1 MFYGPN
7 GSSAKIMNTHGIYLV
22 IVTDEYGNTNTY
34 NPKKPH
40 TTNKETTTY
49 HGPDGGTASIMKGPK
64 GNKLIK
70 VIDANGNTIIYSSTN
85 TQTYNTNID
94 NPLPVQTSSC
104 SSDFNCA
111 YGGDEVMTYVG
122 KPDDNSKA
130 YPKPYPTMPAGSKDS
145 YPVKP
150 SLNDDGKYNKY
161 LPKGIPKTM
170 IPPGNEDLYILKTEI
185 VPPICPACSPPIV
198 INPPTKSPPL
208 TPPTSSNNNPLY
220 NRQMDTDALYSYKKV
235 PNYGAGSSNP
245 YLPVPVLSNF
255 SSFGM

>member
-1 MFYGPN
+1 
-7 GSSAKIMNTHGIYLV
+7 
-22 IVTDEYGNTNTY
+22 
-34 NPKKPH
+34 
-40 TTNKETTTY
+40 
-49 HGPDGGTASIMKGPK
+49 
-64 GNKLIK
+64 
-70 VIDANGNTIIYSSTN
+70 
-85 TQTYNTNID
+85 
-94 NPLPVQTSSC
+94 
-104 SSDFNCA
+104 
-111 YGGDEVMTYVG
+111 
-122 KPDDNSKA
+122 
-130 YPKPYPTMPAGSKDS
+130 
-145 YPVKP
+145 
-150 SLNDDGKYNKY
+150 
-161 LPKGIPKTM
+161 M